1 MSFLKYENNILK
13 FEDVAISEIAKGRT
27 TPFYCYSQNTLIDN
41 FKNFANSVA
50 SFDST
55 VCFSLKSNSNLTL
68 LKTLE
73 KLGAGADVVSEWEMR
88 KALKAGISA

>member
-41 FKNFANSVA
+41 FKNLIIETDDPTAINV
-50 SFDST
+50 DGE
-55 VCFSLKSNSNLTL
+55 NLGT
-68 LKTLE
+68 TPLE
-73 KLGAGADVVSEWEMR
+73 INVLPS
-88 KALKAGISA
+88 ALKVFH